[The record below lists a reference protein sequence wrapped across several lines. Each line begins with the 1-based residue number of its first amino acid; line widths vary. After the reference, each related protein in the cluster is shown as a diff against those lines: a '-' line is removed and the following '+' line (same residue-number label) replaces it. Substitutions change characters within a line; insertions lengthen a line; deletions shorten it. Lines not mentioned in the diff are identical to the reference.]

1 MTSGGPCGVN
11 CSNGNEIY
19 AFHSGGANVTMGDG
33 SCRFLR
39 EGINIGTLAAM
50 VTKANGEVYNDN

>member
-1 MTSGGPCGVN
+1 
-11 CSNGNEIY
+11 
-19 AFHSGGANVTMGDG
+19 MGDG
-33 SCRFLR
+33 SCRYLR